1 MGALLA
7 FVMLLIME
15 LTVSTY
21 RDLDGLITIQKQP
34 LQMALPP
41 DNAFLAF
48 RAALFRY
55 VEAHPNTSG
64 SVPLNA
70 LGLEASVTAG
80 LKDAGDSISA
90 NGSML
95 TIESW
100 AAMSQV
106 DILKTVTRAQGDLSI
121 GSAQGTTWST
131 PHNGP
136 MGSLPAAVTTGHVV
150 SLVTISKGSL

>member
-1 MGALLA
+1 MGALFA

-21 RDLDGLITIQKQP
+21 RDLDGLIAIQKQP

-55 VEAHPNTSG
+55 IQAHPATLG
-64 SVPLNA
+64 SVPPGA

-80 LKDAGDSISA
+80 LKDAGDTITISGSI
-90 NGSML
+90 L

-100 AAMSQV
+100 AAMSQA
-106 DILKTVTRAQGDLSI
+106 DILKTITRAQGDLSI
-121 GSAQGTTWST
+121 GSAQGATWST
-131 PHNGP
+131 PHGGT
-136 MGSLPAAVTTGHVV
+136 MGSLPTAVATGHVV
-150 SLVTISKGSL
+150 SLITINKGSL

>member
-1 MGALLA
+1 MGALFA
-7 FVMLLIME
+7 FVMLLVME

-21 RDLDGLITIQKQP
+21 RDLDGLIAIQKQP

-55 VEAHPNTSG
+55 IEAHPATSG
-64 SVPLNA
+64 SVPLGA
-70 LGLEASVTAG
+70 LGLEASVTTG
-80 LKDAGDSISA
+80 LKDAGDTITIS
-90 NGSML
+90 GSML

-100 AAMSQV
+100 AAMSQA

-121 GSAQGTTWST
+121 GSAQGATWST
-131 PHNGP
+131 PHSGSMGP
-136 MGSLPAAVTTGHVV
+136 LPTAVATGHVV
-150 SLVTISKGSL
+150 SLITINKGSL